1 MKADIISTCD
11 PVDWEELPHTK
22 KLALMIKGAEDPIFF
37 WTHPA
42 LGNYKP
48 WPSQEKI
55 IKNFYTK
62 DGDKRKYS
70 ELIFVSGMRGGKT
83 TIAAMI
89 SLYEVFKLLCLD
101 DPALYYNLGPGSEI
115 QCINVAPSEPQAL
128 DTVFKR
134 SKELVAHSPFFM
146 SKRHELVYNAI
157 KFPEKNVTIKALG
170 SNSGSGVGRTVKCFI
185 ADEVSSFIDNTNHRS
200 AQEVYNRLS
209 KSTATFKP
217 WNENIR
223 VAISSPLYE
232 GDFITTLN
240 HRAKEEKWEWAL
252 TYWEPTWNLNPNL
265 NKETLEE
272 ERRKDPVSFDRDF
285 GAAPGTEI
293 ENLFSPDLM
302 KRIVK
307 DSEINGNV
315 FDDID
320 NIQPKNDA
328 QYYIIGTDPAVKND
342 TFGLSIA
349 YVTIDGRVIVEGATR
364 FKAERG
370 HEIDSEEVKKYLI
383 PMFERLPVR
392 YYVFDAYLHGHLKDL
407 AKTYGIETFQH
418 YLNLEDWM
426 KTRDALDKQDAT
438 LPNVDFLLDELKY
451 LQLIRGKQV
460 DHPKKFPNGET
471 GTKDTADAVAQ
482 IISLVRRT
490 EDLSKSKY
498 SQVPSIFVET
508 F

>member
-1 MKADIISTCD
+1 
-11 PVDWEELPHTK
+11 
-22 KLALMIKGAEDPIFF
+22 
-37 WTHPA
+37 
-42 LGNYKP
+42 
-48 WPSQEKI
+48 
-55 IKNFYTK
+55 
-62 DGDKRKYS
+62 
-70 ELIFVSGMRGGKT
+70 
-83 TIAAMI
+83 
-89 SLYEVFKLLCLD
+89 
-101 DPALYYNLGPGSEI
+101 
-115 QCINVAPSEPQAL
+115 
-128 DTVFKR
+128 
-134 SKELVAHSPFFM
+134 
-146 SKRHELVYNAI
+146 
-157 KFPEKNVTIKALG
+157 
-170 SNSGSGVGRTVKCFI
+170 
-185 ADEVSSFIDNTNHRS
+185 
-200 AQEVYNRLS
+200 
-209 KSTATFKP
+209 
-217 WNENIR
+217 
-223 VAISSPLYE
+223 
-232 GDFITTLN
+232 
-240 HRAKEEKWEWAL
+240 
-252 TYWEPTWNLNPNL
+252 
-265 NKETLEE
+265 
-272 ERRKDPVSFDRDF
+272 DF

-460 DHPKKFPNGET
+460 DHPKKFP
-471 GTKDTADAVAQ
+471 
-482 IISLVRRT
+482 
-490 EDLSKSKY
+490 
-498 SQVPSIFVET
+498 
-508 F
+508 